1 MTNELFNPGRNQTVV
16 LDQMWKTLA
25 HCVMYGYREKSQSKW
40 VTVLGEKKILF

>member
-1 MTNELFNPGRNQTVV
+1 MTNELFNPGKMDKLF

-25 HCVMYGYREKSQSKW
+25 HCVMYGYRGKSQSKW